1 MAKLTALK
9 KEVQM
14 AIHARAEQLFELI
27 TEAERNGLSPEV
39 IDRHLTEEL
48 EAMEAQLRAI
58 YPPKLVQAIVGELI
72 GAYDV
77 IRRSASH

>member
-1 MAKLTALK
+1 MAKPTTLK

-39 IDRHLTEEL
+39 IDHHLTEEL
-48 EAMEAQLRAI
+48 EVVEAQLRAI
-58 YPPKLVQAIVGELI
+58 YPPKRVQAIVGELM
-72 GAYDV
+72 GAYDAR
-77 IRRSASH
+77 RRSASH